1 MYTLLSAVPMA
12 LTWQVPPSHSRSD
25 EVATLNLRVPGS
37 TDMFIDP
44 AGGDPTLTAPRLLGT
59 APEGDFQFSARVRV
73 GFDATFDAGVLL
85 IWVDERTWAK
95 LCFERSPQ
103 GSPMVVS
110 VITRGTSDDANGFTV
125 DGDRIWLRISRLG
138 PAWAYH
144 ASTDGSYWHLVRYFT
159 LGTDATPSVGFEAQS
174 PTGQGCEVTFDEIKF
189 VPERLADP
197 RDGT

>member
-1 MYTLLSAVPMA
+1 MHTLLSAVPMA

-25 EVATLNLRVPGS
+25 EVAALRLRVPGS

-144 ASTDGSYWHLVRYFT
+144 ASTDGSYWQLVRYFT
-159 LGTDATPSVGFEAQS
+159 LGTDAAPSVGFEAQS

-197 RDGT
+197 RNGT